1 MTRRGFTLIE
11 LLMSVIITAIMMT
24 VCFITFNTSIRCWS
38 RSAAVADS
46 VRNAEYALT
55 QVVSGLRSAYYP
67 TTGKQDFAYGF
78 QLYDNGEDP
87 EDSDTIQWVKLGT
100 SIVGNR
106 SQLSETPHTVRVWVQ
121 KEGRDGPGGL
131 WVKAGRL
138 DLLADDPDV
147 EVDFND
153 DEQFEP
159 YPLIEGVQ
167 GFDCKVQ
174 SKPDSVDG
182 DGTPKWEDTWDT
194 SNSIPYR
201 VKLTFWMTPAKETG
215 EPVPIMRVVEIPLW
229 DISQN
234 PVTVSSEEDGKG
246 ANKGGKTSGGG
257 ATGGGAGGSGT
268 GGGAAGG
275 GGAGGRGTGGGGM
288 SAGGR
293 GTGGGG
299 MSGGGRG
306 TGGGGMSGGG
316 GRAGG
321 GMSGGGMPGMGGGLP
336 GGAP

>member
-11 LLMSVIITAIMMT
+11 LLVSVIITAIMMT
-24 VCFITFNTSIRCWS
+24 VCFITFNTAIRCWS
-38 RSAAVADS
+38 RSAAVADT

-55 QVVSGLRSAYYP
+55 QVISGLRSAYYP
-67 TTGKQDFAYGF
+67 TTGKQDYAYGF

-131 WVKAGRL
+131 WVKAGEL
-138 DLLADDPDV
+138 DLHLLADDPDG

-159 YPLIEGVQ
+159 YPLIEGIQ

-174 SKPDSVDG
+174 SKPDSVES

-215 EPVPIMRVVEIPLW
+215 EPVPIMRVVEIPIQL
-229 DISQN
+229 
-234 PVTVSSEEDGKG
+234 VSFFIIVWEMPKG
-246 ANKGGKTSGGG
+246 AGQIGIINQSTE
-257 ATGGGAGGSGT
+257 AGWLPVIGNRYLLT
-268 GGGAAGG
+268 VLVAAVVALPAACRAWAAAVRRREGCHDFSWIG
-275 GGAGGRGTGGGGM
+275 QYETNMLPCGVAGRTRYRHPIRVSIRTM
-288 SAGGR
+288 
-293 GTGGGG
+293 
-299 MSGGGRG
+299 
-306 TGGGGMSGGG
+306 
-316 GRAGG
+316 
-321 GMSGGGMPGMGGGLP
+321 
-336 GGAP
+336 

>member
-38 RSAAVADS
+38 RSAAVADT

-67 TTGKQDFAYGF
+67 TTGKQDYAYGF

-138 DLLADDPDV
+138 DLLVDDPDV

-174 SKPDSVDG
+174 SKPDSVEG

-234 PVTVSSEEDGKG
+234 PVTVSSDDEDEGKVK
-246 ANKGGKTSGGG
+246 KGGKSSSGGKSSGGG
-257 ATGGGAGGSGT
+257 RSSGGGTVPAGGGAGG
-268 GGGAAGG
+268 
-275 GGAGGRGTGGGGM
+275 GGRGP
-288 SAGGR
+288 A
-293 GTGGGG
+293 
-299 MSGGGRG
+299 GGGRG
-306 TGGGGMSGGG
+306 P
-316 GRAGG
+316 A
-321 GMSGGGMPGMGGGLP
+321 GGMPGMGGGGMPPP
-336 GGAP
+336 GGGGPM

>member
-1 MTRRGFTLIE
+1 MTRRRQGFTLLE
-11 LLMSVIITAIMMT
+11 LLVSVLITAIVMV
-24 VCFITFNTSIRCWS
+24 VCFFTFSTTINCWR
-38 RSAAVADS
+38 RSAAMADS

-67 TTGKQDFAYGF
+67 TTGKQDYAYGF
-78 QLYDNGEDP
+78 QLYDNGDDP

-106 SQLSETPHTVRVWVQ
+106 SKLSETPHTVRVWVQ

-138 DLLADDPDV
+138 DLIADDPSV
-147 EVDFND
+147 EVDFED

-159 YPLIEGVQ
+159 YPLIEGIQ

-174 SKPDSVDG
+174 SMPDSVES
-182 DGTPKWEDTWDT
+182 DGTPKWDDTWDT

-234 PVTVSSEEDGKG
+234 PVTVSSEEDGAGK
-246 ANKGGKTSGGG
+246 KGGKRSGGKSSRG
-257 ATGGGAGGSGT
+257 GGGQTGGGRQGPS
-268 GGGAAGG
+268 
-275 GGAGGRGTGGGGM
+275 GRGPV
-288 SAGGR
+288 
-293 GTGGGG
+293 
-299 MSGGGRG
+299 
-306 TGGGGMSGGG
+306 
-316 GRAGG
+316 
-321 GMSGGGMPGMGGGLP
+321 GGGMPGIGG
-336 GGAP
+336 GGAPPGGGGPMP

>member
-11 LLMSVIITAIMMT
+11 LLMSVIITAIMMA

-38 RSAAVADS
+38 RSAAVADT

-87 EDSDTIQWVKLGT
+87 DDSDTIQWIKLGT

-131 WVKAGRL
+131 WVKAWRSEL
-138 DLLADDPDV
+138 QADDEDMDKDV
-147 EVDFND
+147 SD
-153 DEQFEP
+153 DENAPP
-159 YPLIEGVQ
+159 YPLIEGIQ

-174 SKPDSVDG
+174 GKPEDVDG

-215 EPVPIMRVVEIPLW
+215 DPVPIMRVVEIPLW

-234 PVTVSSEEDGKG
+234 PVTVSSEEDGKTKKDG
-246 ANKGGKTSGGG
+246 KSSGSKSSGGKS
-257 ATGGGAGGSGT
+257 SGT
-268 GGGAAGG
+268 GTAP
-275 GGAGGRGTGGGGM
+275 T
-288 SAGGR
+288 
-293 GTGGGG
+293 
-299 MSGGGRG
+299 GGGRG
-306 TGGGGMSGGG
+306 PAGGGRGGMPGG

-321 GMSGGGMPGMGGGLP
+321 GGMPGGGMPGMGGGPP

>member
-24 VCFITFNTSIRCWS
+24 VCFITFNTSIKCWS
-38 RSAAVADS
+38 RSAAVADT

-67 TTGKQDFAYGF
+67 TTGKQDYAYGF

-87 EDSDTIQWVKLGT
+87 DVSDTIQWVKLGT

-174 SKPDSVDG
+174 SKPDSVEG
-182 DGTPKWEDTWDT
+182 DGTPKWEDVWDT

-201 VKLTFWMTPAKETG
+201 VKLTFWMTPVKEAG
-215 EPVPIMRVVEIPLW
+215 DPVPIMRVVEIPLW

-234 PVTVSSEEDGKG
+234 PVTVSSDDDESKG
-246 ANKGGKTSGGG
+246 VKKGGKTSGGG
-257 ATGGGAGGSGT
+257 TAGGR
-268 GGGAAGG
+268 
-275 GGAGGRGTGGGGM
+275 GAGGRG
-288 SAGGR
+288 A
-293 GTGGGG
+293 
-299 MSGGGRG
+299 
-306 TGGGGMSGGG
+306 G

-321 GMSGGGMPGMGGGLP
+321 GEMPGGMPGVGGGPPP

>member
-38 RSAAVADS
+38 RSAAVADT

-67 TTGKQDFAYGF
+67 TTGKQDYAYGF

-131 WVKAGRL
+131 WVKAGEL
-138 DLLADDPDV
+138 DLHLLSDDPDG
-147 EVDFND
+147 EVDFED
-153 DEQFEP
+153 DEQFVP

-174 SKPDSVDG
+174 SKPDSVES
-182 DGTPKWEDTWDT
+182 DGTPKWEDTWDA

-201 VKLTFWMTPAKETG
+201 VKLTFWMTPAKDDG

-234 PVTVSSEEDGKG
+234 PVTVSSEEDGGKG
-246 ANKGGKTSGGG
+246 NKRGGKSSGGG
-257 ATGGGAGGSGT
+257 SSGGGGPGGTGPGGSRGT
-268 GGGAAGG
+268 GGS
-275 GGAGGRGTGGGGM
+275 GRGTGGGGR
-288 SAGGR
+288 STGGGP
-293 GTGGGG
+293 GTGGVPGT
-299 MSGGGRG
+299 SGGTRG
-306 TGGGGMSGGG
+306 
-316 GRAGG
+316 GG
-321 GMSGGGMPGMGGGLP
+321 GMSGGGMPGMGGGGAA
-336 GGAP
+336 GGGGPIR

>member
-11 LLMSVIITAIMMT
+11 LLVSVIITAIMMT
-24 VCFITFNTSIRCWS
+24 VCFITFNTAIRCWS
-38 RSAAVADS
+38 RSAAVADT

-55 QVVSGLRSAYYP
+55 QVISGLRSAYYP
-67 TTGKQDFAYGF
+67 TTGKQDYAYGF

-131 WVKAGRL
+131 WVKAGEL
-138 DLLADDPDV
+138 DLHLLADDPDG

-159 YPLIEGVQ
+159 YPLIEGIQ

-174 SKPDSVDG
+174 SKPDSVES
-182 DGTPKWEDTWDT
+182 DGTPKWDDTWDT

-234 PVTVSSEEDGKG
+234 PVTVSSEEDGAGK
-246 ANKGGKTSGGG
+246 KGGKRSGGKSSRG
-257 ATGGGAGGSGT
+257 GGGQTGGGRQGPS
-268 GGGAAGG
+268 
-275 GGAGGRGTGGGGM
+275 GRGP
-288 SAGGR
+288 A
-293 GTGGGG
+293 
-299 MSGGGRG
+299 
-306 TGGGGMSGGG
+306 
-316 GRAGG
+316 
-321 GMSGGGMPGMGGGLP
+321 GGGMPGMGGGGAPP
-336 GGAP
+336 GGGGPMP

>member
-1 MTRRGFTLIE
+1 MLEQVGGGGGHGAQRGVRAHAGGE
-11 LLMSVIITAIMMT
+11 RAAQRLLP
-24 VCFITFNTSIRCWS
+24 
-38 RSAAVADS
+38 DD
-46 VRNAEYALT
+46 
-55 QVVSGLRSAYYP
+55 
-67 TTGKQDFAYGF
+67 GKQDYAYGF

-138 DLLADDPDV
+138 DLLVDDPDV

-174 SKPDSVDG
+174 SKPDSVEG

-234 PVTVSSEEDGKG
+234 PVTVSSDDEDEGKVK
-246 ANKGGKTSGGG
+246 KGGKSSSGGKSSGGG
-257 ATGGGAGGSGT
+257 RSSGGGTVPAGGGAGG
-268 GGGAAGG
+268 
-275 GGAGGRGTGGGGM
+275 GGRGP
-288 SAGGR
+288 A
-293 GTGGGG
+293 
-299 MSGGGRG
+299 GGGRG
-306 TGGGGMSGGG
+306 P
-316 GRAGG
+316 A
-321 GMSGGGMPGMGGGLP
+321 GGMPGMGGGGMPPP
-336 GGAP
+336 GGGGPM

>member
-24 VCFITFNTSIRCWS
+24 VCFITFNTSIKCWS
-38 RSAAVADS
+38 RSAAVADT

-67 TTGKQDFAYGF
+67 TTGKQDYAYGF

-131 WVKAGRL
+131 WVKAGRM
-138 DLLADDPDV
+138 DLIADDPDV

-174 SKPDSVDG
+174 SKPDSVEG
-182 DGTPKWEDTWDT
+182 DGTPKWEDVWDT

-215 EPVPIMRVVEIPLW
+215 DPVPIMRVVEIPLW

-234 PVTVSSEEDGKG
+234 PVTVSSDEDGGKG
-246 ANKGGKTSGGG
+246 ARKGGRTSGGG
-257 ATGGGAGGSGT
+257 ASGGAGGGAGGGRGT

-275 GGAGGRGTGGGGM
+275 RGPVGGGGV
-288 SAGGR
+288 
-293 GTGGGG
+293 
-299 MSGGGRG
+299 
-306 TGGGGMSGGG
+306 G

-321 GMSGGGMPGMGGGLP
+321 GGMPGGMPGMGGGMP
-336 GGAP
+336 AK

>member
-11 LLMSVIITAIMMT
+11 LLVSVIITAIMMT
-24 VCFITFNTSIRCWS
+24 VCFITFNTAIRCWS
-38 RSAAVADS
+38 RSAAVADT

-55 QVVSGLRSAYYP
+55 QVISGLRSAYYP
-67 TTGKQDFAYGF
+67 TTGKQDYAYGF

-131 WVKAGRL
+131 WVKAGEL
-138 DLLADDPDV
+138 DLHLLADDPDG

-159 YPLIEGVQ
+159 YPLIEGIQ

-174 SKPDSVDG
+174 SKPDSVES

-201 VKLTFWMTPAKETG
+201 VKLTFWMEPAKDAG
-215 EPVPIMRVVEIPLW
+215 DPVPIMRVVEIPLW

-234 PVTVSSEEDGKG
+234 PVTVSSEEDGK
-246 ANKGGKTSGGG
+246 KKPPP
-257 ATGGGAGGSGT
+257 
-268 GGGAAGG
+268 
-275 GGAGGRGTGGGGM
+275 RK
-288 SAGGR
+288 
-293 GTGGGG
+293 
-299 MSGGGRG
+299 
-306 TGGGGMSGGG
+306 
-316 GRAGG
+316 
-321 GMSGGGMPGMGGGLP
+321 
-336 GGAP
+336 

>member
-1 MTRRGFTLIE
+1 MTRRGFTLLE
-11 LLMSVIITAIMMT
+11 LLMAVIITAIMMT
-24 VCFITFNTSIRCWS
+24 VCFITFNTTIRCWH
-38 RSAAVADS
+38 RSAAIADT

-67 TTGKQDFAYGF
+67 TTGKQDYAYGF

-87 EDSDTIQWVKLGT
+87 DDSDTIQWIKLGT

-138 DLLADDPDV
+138 DLLADDEQV

-159 YPLIEGVQ
+159 YPLIEGIQ

-174 SKPDSVDG
+174 GKPEDVES

-201 VKLTFWMTPAKETG
+201 VKLTFWMEPAKDAG
-215 EPVPIMRVVEIPLW
+215 DPVPIMRVVEIPLW

-234 PVTVSSEEDGKG
+234 PVTVSSEADATGGK
-246 ANKGGKTSGGG
+246 KGGTSGTKTSGGG
-257 ATGGGAGGSGT
+257 GSGGGGP
-268 GGGAAGG
+268 AGG
-275 GGAGGRGTGGGGM
+275 GGSPPGGGQTGGGRVPG
-288 SAGGR
+288 A
-293 GTGGGG
+293 
-299 MSGGGRG
+299 GGGRPP
-306 TGGGGMSGGG
+306 
-316 GRAGG
+316 
-321 GMSGGGMPGMGGGLP
+321 GGGMPGMGGGGALP
-336 GGAP
+336 GGGSM

>member
-11 LLMSVIITAIMMT
+11 LLMAVIITAIMMT
-24 VCFITFNTSIRCWS
+24 VCFITFNTAIRCWS
-38 RSAAVADS
+38 RSAAVADT

-55 QVVSGLRSAYYP
+55 QVISGLRSAYYP
-67 TTGKQDFAYGF
+67 TTGKQDYSYGF

-87 EDSDTIQWVKLGT
+87 DDSDMIQWVKLGT

-131 WVKAGRL
+131 WVKAGEL
-138 DLLADDPDV
+138 DLHLMADNPDG
-147 EVDFND
+147 EVDFSD

-159 YPLIEGVQ
+159 YPLIEGIQ

-174 SKPDSVDG
+174 AKPDSVEG

-234 PVTVSSEEDGKG
+234 PVTVSSEEG
-246 ANKGGKTSGGG
+246 AEKNGRGGKSQGGKSSGGS
-257 ATGGGAGGSGT
+257 APQGGGSRPA
-268 GGGAAGG
+268 
-275 GGAGGRGTGGGGM
+275 
-288 SAGGR
+288 
-293 GTGGGG
+293 
-299 MSGGGRG
+299 
-306 TGGGGMSGGG
+306 
-316 GRAGG
+316 
-321 GMSGGGMPGMGGGLP
+321 GGMPGMGGGGPP
-336 GGAP
+336 GGGGPI

>member
-11 LLMSVIITAIMMT
+11 LLMAVIITAIMMT
-24 VCFITFNTSIRCWS
+24 VCFITFNTTIRCWQ
-38 RSAAVADS
+38 RSAAMADT

-67 TTGKQDFAYGF
+67 TTGKQDDSYGF
-78 QLYDNGEDP
+78 QLYDNGDDP
-87 EDSDTIQWVKLGT
+87 EDSDTIQWIKLGT

-106 SQLSETPHTVRVWVQ
+106 SQLSETPHTVRLWVQ
-121 KEGRDGPGGL
+121 KEGRNGPGGL

-138 DLLADDPDV
+138 DLLAEDENV

-159 YPLIEGVQ
+159 YPLIDGIQ

-174 SKPDSVDG
+174 SKPDSVEG

-201 VKLTFWMTPAKETG
+201 VKLTFWMQPTEKRG
-215 EPVPIMRVVEIPLW
+215 DPVPIMRVVEIPLW

-234 PVTVSSEEDGKG
+234 PVTVSSEDGEG
-246 ANKGGKTSGGG
+246 TVGGTTGGKSTGGG
-257 ATGGGAGGSGT
+257 STGGGAGGGRP
-268 GGGAAGG
+268 GGGAPGG
-275 GGAGGRGTGGGGM
+275 GGPPPGGGGPM
-288 SAGGR
+288 
-293 GTGGGG
+293 
-299 MSGGGRG
+299 
-306 TGGGGMSGGG
+306 
-316 GRAGG
+316 
-321 GMSGGGMPGMGGGLP
+321 
-336 GGAP
+336 

>member
-24 VCFITFNTSIRCWS
+24 VCFITFNTTIRCWS
-38 RSAAVADS
+38 RSAAVADT

-67 TTGKQDFAYGF
+67 TTGKQDYAYGF

-87 EDSDTIQWVKLGT
+87 EDSDTIQWIKLGT

-131 WVKAGRL
+131 WVKAWRSEL
-138 DLLADDPDV
+138 QAEDEDMDKDV
-147 EVDFND
+147 SD
-153 DEQFEP
+153 DENAPP
-159 YPLIEGVQ
+159 YPLIEGIQ

-174 SKPDSVDG
+174 GKPEDVDG

-215 EPVPIMRVVEIPLW
+215 DPVPIMRVVEIPLW

-234 PVTVSSEEDGKG
+234 PVTVSSEEDGKTKKDG
-246 ANKGGKTSGGG
+246 KSSGSKSSGGKS
-257 ATGGGAGGSGT
+257 SGT
-268 GGGAAGG
+268 GTAP
-275 GGAGGRGTGGGGM
+275 T
-288 SAGGR
+288 
-293 GTGGGG
+293 
-299 MSGGGRG
+299 GGGRG
-306 TGGGGMSGGG
+306 GQPGG
-316 GRAGG
+316 GRGGQPGG
-321 GMSGGGMPGMGGGLP
+321 GPGVPGAPPPGP
-336 GGAP
+336 GGPM

>member
-24 VCFITFNTSIRCWS
+24 VCFITFNTTIRCWS
-38 RSAAVADS
+38 RSAAVADT

-67 TTGKQDFAYGF
+67 TTGKQDYAYGF

-87 EDSDTIQWVKLGT
+87 EDSDTIQWIKLGT

-131 WVKAGRL
+131 WVKAWRSEL
-138 DLLADDPDV
+138 QAEDEDMDKDV
-147 EVDFND
+147 SD
-153 DEQFEP
+153 DENAPP
-159 YPLIEGVQ
+159 YPLIEGIQ

-174 SKPDSVDG
+174 GKPEDVDG

-215 EPVPIMRVVEIPLW
+215 DPVPIMRVVEIPLW

-234 PVTVSSEEDGKG
+234 PVTVSSEEDGKTKKDG
-246 ANKGGKTSGGG
+246 KSSGSKSSGGKS
-257 ATGGGAGGSGT
+257 SGT
-268 GGGAAGG
+268 GTAP
-275 GGAGGRGTGGGGM
+275 T
-288 SAGGR
+288 
-293 GTGGGG
+293 
-299 MSGGGRG
+299 GGGRG
-306 TGGGGMSGGG
+306 GQPGGG
-316 GRAGG
+316 
-321 GMSGGGMPGMGGGLP
+321 PGVPGAPPPGP
-336 GGAP
+336 GGPM

>member
-1 MTRRGFTLIE
+1 MTRDRQGFTLLE
-11 LLMSVIITAIMMT
+11 LLVSVLITAIVMV
-24 VCFITFNTSIRCWS
+24 VCFFTFSTTIRCWQ

-67 TTGKQDFAYGF
+67 TTGKQDYAYGF

-87 EDSDTIQWVKLGT
+87 EDSDTIQWIKLGT

-106 SQLSETPHTVRVWVQ
+106 SKLSETPHTVRVWVQ

-138 DLLADDPDV
+138 DLIADDPSI
-147 EVDFND
+147 EVDFED

-159 YPLIEGVQ
+159 YPLIEGIQ

-174 SKPDSVDG
+174 GKPEDVES

-215 EPVPIMRVVEIPLW
+215 DPIPIMRVVEIPLW

-234 PVTVSSEEDGKG
+234 PVTVSSEEGAETGK
-246 ANKGGKTSGGG
+246 KGGKKS
-257 ATGGGAGGSGT
+257 GSG
-268 GGGAAGG
+268 
-275 GGAGGRGTGGGGM
+275 RQ
-288 SAGGR
+288 
-293 GTGGGG
+293 
-299 MSGGGRG
+299 GGGRQ
-306 TGGGGMSGGG
+306 GGGNAPGGG
-316 GRAGG
+316 GRPGG
-321 GMSGGGMPGMGGGLP
+321 GRPTGLP
-336 GGAP
+336 GLGGAPPGGGGPM

>member
-24 VCFITFNTSIRCWS
+24 VCFVTFNTSIRCWQ
-38 RSAAVADS
+38 RSAAVADT

-55 QVVSGLRSAYYP
+55 QMVSGLRSAYYP
-67 TTGKQDFAYGF
+67 TTGKQDYAYGF
-78 QLYDNGEDP
+78 QLYDNGDGP
-87 EDSDTIQWVKLGT
+87 EDSDTIQWIKLGT

-138 DLLADDPDV
+138 DLLAEDEHV

-159 YPLIEGVQ
+159 YPLIEGIQ

-174 SKPDSVDG
+174 SKPEEVES
-182 DGTPKWEDTWDT
+182 DGTPRWEDTWDA

-201 VKLTFWMTPAKETG
+201 VKLTFWMAPVKEAG

-234 PVTVSSEEDGKG
+234 PVTVSSEEDAEG
-246 ANKGGKTSGGG
+246 ANKKGNKKSGGKS
-257 ATGGGAGGSGT
+257 S
-268 GGGAAGG
+268 AGG
-275 GGAGGRGTGGGGM
+275 GKSGGVTLPGVGGRGV
-288 SAGGR
+288 
-293 GTGGGG
+293 
-299 MSGGGRG
+299 
-306 TGGGGMSGGG
+306 GGG
-316 GRAGG
+316 GRRGP
-321 GMSGGGMPGMGGGLP
+321 GGGMPGGGGGGPP
-336 GGAP
+336 GPGAGGGPMR

>member
-24 VCFITFNTSIRCWS
+24 VCFITFNTTIRCWQ
-38 RSAAVADS
+38 RSAAVADT

-67 TTGKQDFAYGF
+67 TTGKQDYAYGF

-87 EDSDTIQWVKLGT
+87 DDSDTIQWIKLGT

-138 DLLADDPDV
+138 DLLADDEEV

-174 SKPDSVDG
+174 SKPDSVEG

-194 SNSIPYR
+194 SNSVPYR
-201 VKLTFWMTPAKETG
+201 VKLTFWMEPAKDAG
-215 EPVPIMRVVEIPLW
+215 DPVPIMRVVEIPLW

-234 PVTVSSEEDGKG
+234 PVTVSSEAD
-246 ANKGGKTSGGG
+246 AAGGKKG
-257 ATGGGAGGSGT
+257 GT
-268 GGGAAGG
+268 GGTRTPGGGPAGG
-275 GGAGGRGTGGGGM
+275 GRVPGA
-288 SAGGR
+288 
-293 GTGGGG
+293 
-299 MSGGGRG
+299 
-306 TGGGGMSGGG
+306 
-316 GRAGG
+316 
-321 GMSGGGMPGMGGGLP
+321 GMPGMGGGARGGPP

>member
-11 LLMSVIITAIMMT
+11 LLVSVIITAIMMT
-24 VCFITFNTSIRCWS
+24 VCFITFNTAIRCWS
-38 RSAAVADS
+38 RSAAVADT

-55 QVVSGLRSAYYP
+55 QVISGLRSAYYP
-67 TTGKQDFAYGF
+67 TTGKQDYAYGF

-131 WVKAGRL
+131 WVKAGEL
-138 DLLADDPDV
+138 DLHLLADDPDG

-159 YPLIEGVQ
+159 YPLIEGIQ

-174 SKPDSVDG
+174 SKPDSVES

-234 PVTVSSEEDGKG
+234 PVTVSSEEGKEEKDK
-246 ANKGGKTSGGG
+246 KGGKSSGGG
-257 ATGGGAGGSGT
+257 TAPTGGGKGPT
-268 GGGAAGG
+268 GGGRGPAGG
-275 GGAGGRGTGGGGM
+275 GGRGP
-288 SAGGR
+288 A
-293 GTGGGG
+293 
-299 MSGGGRG
+299 GGGRG
-306 TGGGGMSGGG
+306 P
-316 GRAGG
+316 A
-321 GMSGGGMPGMGGGLP
+321 GGMPGMGGGGPPP
-336 GGAP
+336 GGMP

>member
-1 MTRRGFTLIE
+1 M
-11 LLMSVIITAIMMT
+11 
-24 VCFITFNTSIRCWS
+24 
-38 RSAAVADS
+38 ADS

-67 TTGKQDFAYGF
+67 TTGKQDYAYGF

-174 SKPDSVDG
+174 SKPDSVEG

-215 EPVPIMRVVEIPLW
+215 DPVPIMRVVEIPLW

-234 PVTVSSEEDGKG
+234 PVTVSSDDDGGKG
-246 ANKGGKTSGGG
+246 SKKGGSSSGGGKTP
-257 ATGGGAGGSGT
+257 GGSGT
-268 GGGAAGG
+268 GRGGQGG
-275 GGAGGRGTGGGGM
+275 SGTGRGGQSGSGTGRGGAGGTGGTGGGR
-288 SAGGR
+288 GG
-293 GTGGGG
+293 
-299 MSGGGRG
+299 SGV
-306 TGGGGMSGGG
+306 MPV
-316 GRAGG
+316 
-321 GMSGGGMPGMGGGLP
+321 GGMPGMGGG
-336 GGAP
+336 GGPM

>member
-11 LLMSVIITAIMMT
+11 LLMSVLITAIMMT
-24 VCFITFNTSIRCWS
+24 VCFITFNTAIRCWS
-38 RSAAVADS
+38 RSAAVADT

-67 TTGKQDFAYGF
+67 TTGQQDYAYGF

-87 EDSDTIQWVKLGT
+87 DESDTIQWVKLGT

-174 SKPDSVDG
+174 SKPDSVEG

-201 VKLTFWMTPAKETG
+201 VKLTFWMTPAKEAG

-234 PVTVSSEEDGKG
+234 PVTVSSEEGAEDKNKKGGKSS
-246 ANKGGKTSGGG
+246 GGKTSGGKSS
-257 ATGGGAGGSGT
+257 GGGGTTGGSGP
-268 GGGAAGG
+268 
-275 GGAGGRGTGGGGM
+275 
-288 SAGGR
+288 
-293 GTGGGG
+293 
-299 MSGGGRG
+299 GGGRG
-306 TGGGGMSGGG
+306 PAGG
-316 GRAGG
+316 GRGPGGLPGMGG
-321 GMSGGGMPGMGGGLP
+321 GRPGGMPGMGGGPPP
-336 GGAP
+336 GGPP

>member
-1 MTRRGFTLIE
+1 
-11 LLMSVIITAIMMT
+11 VIITAIMMT
-24 VCFITFNTSIRCWS
+24 VCFITFNTTIRCWN
-38 RSAAVADS
+38 RSAAMADT

-67 TTGKQDFAYGF
+67 TTGKQDYAYGF

-87 EDSDTIQWVKLGT
+87 EDSDTIQWIKLGT

-159 YPLIEGVQ
+159 YPLIDGIQ

-174 SKPDSVDG
+174 SKPDSVES
-182 DGTPKWEDTWDT
+182 DGTPKWEDTWDA
-194 SNSIPYR
+194 SNTIPYR
-201 VKLTFWMTPAKETG
+201 VKLTFWMQPTEKRG
-215 EPVPIMRVVEIPLW
+215 EPVPVMRVVELPLW

-234 PVTVSSEEDGKG
+234 PVTVSSEEEG
-246 ANKGGKTSGGG
+246 AATKKKGGRGGKK
-257 ATGGGAGGSGT
+257 GGNGGST
-268 GGGAAGG
+268 PPAGG
-275 GGAGGRGTGGGGM
+275 GGRGLGGGGQ
-288 SAGGR
+288 GPR
-293 GTGGGG
+293 
-299 MSGGGRG
+299 
-306 TGGGGMSGGG
+306 
-316 GRAGG
+316 
-321 GMSGGGMPGMGGGLP
+321 GGGMPGMGGGGPPP
-336 GGAP
+336 GGG

>member
-11 LLMSVIITAIMMT
+11 LLMAVIITAIMMT
-24 VCFITFNTSIRCWS
+24 VCFITFNTAIRCWS
-38 RSAAVADS
+38 RSAAVADT

-55 QVVSGLRSAYYP
+55 QVISGLRSAYYP
-67 TTGKQDFAYGF
+67 TTGKQDYAYGF

-106 SQLSETPHTVRVWVQ
+106 SQLSETPHTVRLWVQ

-159 YPLIEGVQ
+159 YPLIDGIQ

-174 SKPDSVDG
+174 SKPDSVES

-234 PVTVSSEEDGKG
+234 PVTVSSEEGAGKDK
-246 ANKGGKTSGGG
+246 KGGKSSSGGKSSG
-257 ATGGGAGGSGT
+257 GNAPTGGDGRGQTGGG
-268 GGGAAGG
+268 
-275 GGAGGRGTGGGGM
+275 RGQTGGGGG
-288 SAGGR
+288 SA
-293 GTGGGG
+293 
-299 MSGGGRG
+299 GGGRG
-306 TGGGGMSGGG
+306 PTGGGRGP
-316 GRAGG
+316 
-321 GMSGGGMPGMGGGLP
+321 GGGMPGAGGGGMPPGGGGLMR
-336 GGAP
+336 

>member
-38 RSAAVADS
+38 RSAAVADT

-87 EDSDTIQWVKLGT
+87 DDSDTIQWIKLGT

-131 WVKAGRL
+131 WVKAWRSEL
-138 DLLADDPDV
+138 QADDEDMDKDV
-147 EVDFND
+147 SD
-153 DEQFEP
+153 DENAPP
-159 YPLIEGVQ
+159 YPLIEGIQ

-174 SKPDSVDG
+174 GKPEDVDG

-215 EPVPIMRVVEIPLW
+215 DPVPIMRVVEIPLW

-234 PVTVSSEEDGKG
+234 PVTVSSEEDGKTKKDG
-246 ANKGGKTSGGG
+246 KSSGSKSSGGKSGG
-257 ATGGGAGGSGT
+257 TGTAPT
-268 GGGAAGG
+268 
-275 GGAGGRGTGGGGM
+275 
-288 SAGGR
+288 
-293 GTGGGG
+293 
-299 MSGGGRG
+299 GGGRG
-306 TGGGGMSGGG
+306 GPTGGGRGG
-316 GRAGG
+316 
-321 GMSGGGMPGMGGGLP
+321 PGVPGAPPPGP
-336 GGAP
+336 GGPM

>member
-24 VCFITFNTSIRCWS
+24 VCFITFNTTIRCWS
-38 RSAAVADS
+38 RSAAVADT

-67 TTGKQDFAYGF
+67 TTGKQDYAYGF

-87 EDSDTIQWVKLGT
+87 EDSDTIQWIKLGT

-131 WVKAGRL
+131 WVKAWRSEL
-138 DLLADDPDV
+138 QADDEDMDKDV
-147 EVDFND
+147 SD
-153 DEQFEP
+153 DENAPP
-159 YPLIEGVQ
+159 YPLIEGIQ

-174 SKPDSVDG
+174 GKPEDVDG

-215 EPVPIMRVVEIPLW
+215 DPVPIMRVVEIPLW

-234 PVTVSSEEDGKG
+234 PVTVSSEEDGKTKKDG
-246 ANKGGKTSGGG
+246 KSSGSKSSGGKS
-257 ATGGGAGGSGT
+257 SGT
-268 GGGAAGG
+268 GTAP
-275 GGAGGRGTGGGGM
+275 T
-288 SAGGR
+288 
-293 GTGGGG
+293 
-299 MSGGGRG
+299 GGGRG
-306 TGGGGMSGGG
+306 GQPGG
-316 GRAGG
+316 GRGGQPGG
-321 GMSGGGMPGMGGGLP
+321 GPSVPGAPPPGP
-336 GGAP
+336 GGPM

>member
-24 VCFITFNTSIRCWS
+24 VCFITFNTTIRCWQ
-38 RSAAVADS
+38 RSAAVADT

-67 TTGKQDFAYGF
+67 TTGKQDYAYGF

-87 EDSDTIQWVKLGT
+87 DDSDTIQWIKLGT

-138 DLLADDPDV
+138 DLLADDEDV

-174 SKPDSVDG
+174 GKPEDVES
-182 DGTPKWEDTWDT
+182 DGTPKWEDTWDA
-194 SNSIPYR
+194 SNSVPYR
-201 VKLTFWMTPAKETG
+201 VKLTFWMEPAKDAG
-215 EPVPIMRVVEIPLW
+215 DPVPIMRVVEIPLW

-234 PVTVSSEEDGKG
+234 PVTVSSEADAAGGK
-246 ANKGGKTSGGG
+246 KGGKSSGGNKSSGGG
-257 ATGGGAGGSGT
+257 TAPT
-268 GGGAAGG
+268 
-275 GGAGGRGTGGGGM
+275 
-288 SAGGR
+288 
-293 GTGGGG
+293 
-299 MSGGGRG
+299 GGGRG
-306 TGGGGMSGGG
+306 S
-316 GRAGG
+316 A
-321 GMSGGGMPGMGGGLP
+321 GGGMPGVGGGPPP
-336 GGAP
+336 GGGGPG

>member
-1 MTRRGFTLIE
+1 MSRRGFTLIE
-11 LLMSVIITAIMMT
+11 LLMAVIITAIMMT
-24 VCFITFNTSIRCWS
+24 VCFITFNTTIRCWR
-38 RSAAVADS
+38 RSAAMADT

-67 TTGKQDFAYGF
+67 TTGKQEYSYGF
-78 QLYDNGEDP
+78 QLYDGGEDS
-87 EDSDTIQWVKLGT
+87 EDSDTIQWIKLGT

-121 KEGRDGPGGL
+121 KEGREGPGGL

-159 YPLIEGVQ
+159 YPLIDGIQ

-174 SKPDSVDG
+174 SKPDSVEA
-182 DGTPKWEDTWDT
+182 DGTPKWEDTWDA
-194 SNSIPYR
+194 SNTIPYR
-201 VKLTFWMTPAKETG
+201 VKLTFWMQPTEKRG

-234 PVTVSSEEDGKG
+234 PVTVSSEEESEG
-246 ANKGGKTSGGG
+246 AATRKGGKRSGGG
-257 ATGGGAGGSGT
+257 TDAGGRPP
-268 GGGAAGG
+268 AGG
-275 GGAGGRGTGGGGM
+275 GPR
-288 SAGGR
+288 
-293 GTGGGG
+293 
-299 MSGGGRG
+299 
-306 TGGGGMSGGG
+306 
-316 GRAGG
+316 
-321 GMSGGGMPGMGGGLP
+321 GGGLP
-336 GGAP
+336 QGGAP

>member
-11 LLMSVIITAIMMT
+11 LLMAVIITAIMMT
-24 VCFITFNTSIRCWS
+24 VCFITFNTAIRCWQ
-38 RSAAVADS
+38 RSAALADT

-67 TTGKQDFAYGF
+67 TTGKQDDAYGF

-87 EDSDTIQWVKLGT
+87 EDSDTIQWIKLGT
-100 SIVGNR
+100 SIVGNS

-121 KEGRDGPGGL
+121 KEGRDGPGGV

-138 DLLADDPDV
+138 DLLAEDEDV

-174 SKPDSVDG
+174 SKPESVES

-201 VKLTFWMTPAKETG
+201 VKLTFWMQPTEKTG
-215 EPVPIMRVVEIPLW
+215 DPIPIMRVVEIPLW

-234 PVTVSSEEDGKG
+234 PVTVSSEEGDAAAGK
-246 ANKGGKTSGGG
+246 KGGKTSGGKTSG
-257 ATGGGAGGSGT
+257 GQQPGGQAPGGRGGGP
-268 GGGAAGG
+268 GG
-275 GGAGGRGTGGGGM
+275 GGGPMR
-288 SAGGR
+288 
-293 GTGGGG
+293 
-299 MSGGGRG
+299 
-306 TGGGGMSGGG
+306 
-316 GRAGG
+316 
-321 GMSGGGMPGMGGGLP
+321 
-336 GGAP
+336 

>member
-24 VCFITFNTSIRCWS
+24 VCFITFNTTIRCWQ
-38 RSAAVADS
+38 RSAAVADT

-67 TTGKQDFAYGF
+67 TTGKQDYAYGF

-87 EDSDTIQWVKLGT
+87 DDSDTIQWIKLGT

-174 SKPDSVDG
+174 SKPDSVEG

-201 VKLTFWMTPAKETG
+201 VKLTFWMTPAKEAG

-234 PVTVSSEEDGKG
+234 PVTVSSEEGAEDKNKKGGKSS
-246 ANKGGKTSGGG
+246 GGKTSGGKSS
-257 ATGGGAGGSGT
+257 GGGGTTGGSGP
-268 GGGAAGG
+268 
-275 GGAGGRGTGGGGM
+275 
-288 SAGGR
+288 
-293 GTGGGG
+293 
-299 MSGGGRG
+299 GGGRG
-306 TGGGGMSGGG
+306 PAGG
-316 GRAGG
+316 GRGPGGLPGMGG
-321 GMSGGGMPGMGGGLP
+321 GRPGGMPGMGGGPPP
-336 GGAP
+336 GGPP